1 LDDVRHLAGPA
12 RNQEG
17 LIAMPGFTEALK
29 GSRELELTAIGR
41 KTGQETSRPVWFD
54 QEGDTLYLVPVTGTD
69 SQWYKNVL
77 RHPTVR
83 LAAGG
88 AEYTAQ
94 ATPITDPARAAEVV
108 QLFRARYGA
117 DDVAKF
123 YPNPNVAV
131 EVPLA

>member
-1 LDDVRHLAGPA
+1 MA
-12 RNQEG
+12 N
-17 LIAMPGFTEALK
+17 FTEALK
-29 GSRELELTAIGR
+29 GTREVELTAVGR

-54 QEGDTLYLVPVTGTD
+54 QEGDKLYLVPVTGTD

-117 DDVAKF
+117 DDVARF
-123 YPNPNVAV
+123 YPHPNVAV
-131 EVPLA
+131 EVPLP

>member
-1 LDDVRHLAGPA
+1 MAD
-12 RNQEG
+12 
-17 LIAMPGFTEALK
+17 FTEALK
-29 GSRELELTAIGR
+29 STREVELTAVGR

-94 ATPITDPARAAEVV
+94 ATPITDPARTAEVV

-117 DDVAKF
+117 EDVARF

-131 EVPLA
+131 EVSLA

>member
-1 LDDVRHLAGPA
+1 VAD
-12 RNQEG
+12 
-17 LIAMPGFTEALK
+17 FTKALT
-29 GSRELELTAIGR
+29 GTRELELTAVGR
-41 KTGQETSRPVWFD
+41 KSGQETSRPVWFD
-54 QEGDTLYLVPVTGTD
+54 QEGDKLYLVPVTGSD

-77 RHPTVR
+77 SHPTVR

-88 AEYTAQ
+88 AEYTAP

-108 QLFRARYGA
+108 DRFRARYGA

>member
-1 LDDVRHLAGPA
+1 MTPAPGRPGPA
-12 RNQEG
+12 RHQEG
-17 LIAMPGFTEALK
+17 RIAMADFTEALK
-29 GSRELELTAIGR
+29 STREVELTAVGR

-77 RHPTVR
+77 RHPMVR

-117 DDVAKF
+117 DDVARF

-131 EVPLA
+131 EVSLA